1 MSRTMISIENL
12 SKAYSIGAK
21 IETADTLVG
30 ALKDC
35 LIRPLRNLKQLRN
48 LDTFR
53 RSSST
58 DDSPEVFWAVK
69 DVSFEVETGE
79 VVGIVGRNGAGK
91 STLLKMLSRV
101 TEPTRGRAVIRGR
114 IGSLLEVG
122 TGFHPE
128 LSGRENVYMNGTV
141 LGMSKREID
150 RKFDEIVDFS
160 GVEKFLDTPIKRYSS
175 GMQVRLAFAVAAHL
189 EPEILIV
196 DEVLAVGDAEFQR
209 KCLGKM
215 HDVAQAGQTVIFVS
229 HNLAAVRALCTSG
242 VLLRDGKV
250 ALRDNTENVIAS
262 YRSSFEVQGLRPS
275 RTWERTEA
283 PGNDKLRVR
292 ALHAL
297 PLNGDVIDVESGVE
311 IILRIECLEK
321 LNNLDATFEVRTL
334 DDVVVFHEGHVF
346 TAQNSGEVGLY
357 EVRMAIPSRILNT
370 GHYRICMIF
379 GQNRSYL
386 VFGQDD
392 LLTFEVAH
400 VANRSLR
407 AKPGVVCPR
416 LEFTSRYLVEEPVDM
431 ATKSREY

>member
-1 MSRTMISIENL
+1 MISVENL
-12 SKAYSIGAK
+12 SKAYSLGVKEEI
-21 IETADTLVG
+21 ADTLVA
-30 ALKDC
+30 ALKNC
-35 LIRPLRNLKQLRN
+35 ISRPIRNLKRLRN

-53 RSSST
+53 RSSSAKS
-58 DDSPEVFWAVK
+58 SPEFLWAVK
-69 DVSFEVETGE
+69 DVSFEVEPGE

-101 TEPTRGRAVIRGR
+101 TEPTLGRAVIRGR

-128 LSGRENVYMNGTV
+128 LSGRDNVYMNGTI

-150 RKFDEIVDFS
+150 VRFDEIVDFS

-189 EPEILIV
+189 EPEILII

-215 HDVAQAGQTVIFVS
+215 HDVAKAGQTVIFVS
-229 HNLAAVRALCTSG
+229 HNLAAVSALCTSG
-242 VLLRDGKV
+242 VLLRDGEV
-250 ALRDNTENVIAS
+250 ALRDSTENVVAA
-262 YRSSFEVQGLRPS
+262 YRSSFEVQGLRPW

-292 ALHAL
+292 ELHAL
-297 PLNGDVIDVESGVE
+297 PLNGDVIDVESGVD
-311 IILRIECLEK
+311 IILRIECLVK
-321 LNNLDATFEVRTL
+321 LNNLDATFELRTL
-334 DDVVVFHEGHVF
+334 DNVVVFHDGHVL
-346 TAQNSGEVGLY
+346 TNQNNGEVGLY
-357 EVRMAIPSRILNT
+357 EVRMSIPSRILNA

-379 GQNRSYL
+379 GQNRSHL

-400 VANRSLR
+400 VADRSLR

-416 LEFTSRYLVEEPVDM
+416 LDFASRYLVEEPVDM
-431 ATKSREY
+431 ATKAS